1 MVGRAQLDVKSRL
14 QLTCLRYYLGST
26 CLSSLTKDM
35 KGKDFNASKEKIIK
49 QNDKTQKEKTTTRNQ
64 KTTRKKLKK

>member
-14 QLTCLRYYLGST
+14 QLTRLRYHLGSL

-35 KGKDFNASKEKIIK
+35 KGKDFYAPKEKIIK
-49 QNDKTQKEKTTTRNQ
+49 
-64 KTTRKKLKK
+64 